1 MTRTLLPAAPFRRVI
16 GCDVGKTSVVAFD
29 TSTGHTSTIP
39 NRPEHLA
46 RFAAA
51 FDPACLVVCEATGGY
66 EAALLQAMLDA
77 GVPAHRADARR
88 VKAFIRS
95 LGILGKTDAI
105 DARALAQYGQERH
118 GQLAR
123 WQAPDPARDQ
133 LQALVLARRDFVE
146 QRTACTNRTNAPG
159 ADAAQ
164 PYLQTLLNCLTAQI
178 TAIDTAIAA
187 LVQTHPPLTKAARTL
202 HTINGVGATTA
213 AALLAL
219 MPELGQLSR
228 HQAAALAGL
237 APHPNQSGASTAY
250 RRTKG
255 GRPEV
260 KRILFMAAL
269 SASRYNPSL
278 ASFYKRLIA
287 HGKKPIVALVAVMRK
302 LIIICNA
309 KLKPKPA
316 TI

>member
-1 MTRTLLPAAPFRRVI
+1 MTRASPAPTGFI
-16 GCDVGKTSVVAFD
+16 GCDVGKASIVVFD
-29 TSTGHTSTIP
+29 TSTGQTSTLP
-39 NRPEHLA
+39 NRPEELA

-51 FDPACLVVCEATGGY
+51 LDPTCLVVCEATGGY

-95 LGILGKTDAI
+95 FGILGKTDAI
-105 DARALAQYGQERH
+105 DARALARYGEERY

-123 WQAPDPARDQ
+123 WQAPDLARDQ

-146 QRTACTNRTNAPG
+146 QRTACANRIAAPS
-159 ADAAQ
+159 ADATQ
-164 PYLQTLLNCLTAQI
+164 PYLQCLLDCLTDQVK
-178 TAIDTAIAA
+178 AIDTAIAA
-187 LVQTHPPLTKAARTL
+187 LVQTHPPLTAATHTL
-202 HTINGVGATTA
+202 QSIAGIGATTA

-219 MPELGQLSR
+219 MPELGRLSR

-237 APHPNQSGASTAY
+237 APHPNQSGASNAY
-250 RRTKG
+250 RQTKG

-260 KRILFMAAL
+260 KRVLFMAAL

-278 ASFYKRLIA
+278 ASFHQRLVA
-287 HGKKPIVALVAVMRK
+287 RGKKPIVALVAVMRK
-302 LIIICNA
+302 LIVICNA
-309 KLKPKPA
+309 KLRHTPNA
-316 TI
+316 I